1 MAQSHP
7 PKPRLTL
14 RIGITGKRA
23 LPVAQWDDIQ
33 AALDHVIDALADLLA
48 RCQSEQRDVWA
59 EAPPLLRIVSGLAE
73 GADQMGAQLMLAKPN
88 RVTPGGRVETRVA
101 AILPFPPRSF
111 WRTFAPTQTQAPLGV
126 PTRTSKSRS
135 GSNDCCAKPA
145 RTRSSKSMMR

>member
-33 AALDHVIDALADLLA
+33 AALDHVINALADLLA
-48 RCQSEQRDVWA
+48 RCQSEQRDVWG

-101 AILPFPPRSF
+101 AILPFPTAEF
-111 WRTFAPTQTQAPLGV
+111 LEDFRTDPNTGASRGPDAYEQVAQRFERLLREA
-126 PTRTSKSRS
+126 SK
-135 GSNDCCAKPA
+135 DAVL
-145 RTRSSKSMMR
+145 